1 VFDGPLPAEPFQNA
15 PAEAD
20 ARTTVPATHHRTGFM
35 TAARPTEP
43 PTTGNSALATG
54 SDAGAPGDHLAPAPL
69 DDQERDM
76 LNRLRADDAPAVDG
90 EPALGDSPAVAEVA
104 NDDAPRRPAI

>member
-1 VFDGPLPAEPFQNA
+1 
-15 PAEAD
+15 
-20 ARTTVPATHHRTGFM
+20 M

-43 PTTGNSALATG
+43 PTAGDSALATG
-54 SDAGAPGDHLAPAPL
+54 SDAGAPGDHLAPALL

-90 EPALGDSPAVAEVA
+90 EPALEDSPAVAEAA
-104 NDDAPRRPAI
+104 NDDAPLRVGDPGGPAADGDWTPEGADDPAFVAPPTS